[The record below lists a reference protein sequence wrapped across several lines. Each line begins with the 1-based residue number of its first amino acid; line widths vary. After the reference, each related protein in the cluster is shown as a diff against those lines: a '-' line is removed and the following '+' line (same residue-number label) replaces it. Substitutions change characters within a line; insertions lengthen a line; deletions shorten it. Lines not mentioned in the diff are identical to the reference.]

1 MNPLQ
6 DYRTRA
12 YNTFVSKHWNYSHTF
27 SKETYS
33 LFARVSK
40 KRFDGIL
47 PERKSVKIIDL
58 ACGAGHFLY
67 FLQKEGYTNT
77 QGIDL
82 SEEQL
87 EVANKMGVE
96 NLEKADLFDYLPKH
110 PQSFDMIIAND
121 IIEHLKKDEVLEFLD
136 MIYHSLVPNGRVLIC
151 TVNAQSLFGART
163 VFIDF
168 THEQGFTPISL
179 SQVLRVC
186 NFEDVKVYGEKP
198 IAHDFKSAVRAGLWW
213 GAKKMLKVYVT
224 IERGSGRGL
233 WKHSD
238 IFEPRI
244 FAVGKRL

>member
-1 MNPLQ
+1 MHPLQ

-12 YNTFVSKHWNYSHTF
+12 YNVFVSKHWNYSHTF
-27 SKETYS
+27 SKETYN

-47 PERKSVKIIDL
+47 PERKPVKIIDL

-67 FLQKEGYTNT
+67 FLQKEGYTDT

-96 NLEKADLFDYLPKH
+96 NLKKADLFDYLPKH

-136 MIYHSLVPNGRVLIC
+136 MIYNSLVPNGRVLIC
-151 TVNAQSLFGART
+151 TINAQSLFGART

-179 SQVLRVC
+179 SQVLRIC

-213 GAKKMLKVYVT
+213 GANKMLKVYVT

-233 WKHSD
+233 WKYFD